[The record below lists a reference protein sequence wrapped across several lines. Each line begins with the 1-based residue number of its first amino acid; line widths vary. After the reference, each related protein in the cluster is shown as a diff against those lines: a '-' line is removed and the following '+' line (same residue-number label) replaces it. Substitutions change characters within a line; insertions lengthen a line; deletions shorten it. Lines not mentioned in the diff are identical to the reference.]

1 MCRPGLVE
9 RLSSGKGFKIQCFG
23 RSVES
28 VCVSLVR
35 VEVLYKVLFHSASQ
49 PHTYLVGTYCWL
61 RNEDPSEL
69 VEYMLPGMPF
79 CGSMPGGIA

>member
-1 MCRPGLVE
+1 M
-9 RLSSGKGFKIQCFG
+9 
-23 RSVES
+23 S
-28 VCVSLVR
+28 VCVPFVPNS
-35 VEVLYKVLFHSASQ
+35 YIVLFHSASQ

-69 VEYMLPGMPF
+69 VEYMLPGMLPF

>member
-1 MCRPGLVE
+1 V
-9 RLSSGKGFKIQCFG
+9 F
-23 RSVES
+23 
-28 VCVSLVR
+28 VSLVHAQ
-35 VEVLYKVLFHSASQ
+35 VLQKAVPFSQETLGSLDSVSQ

-69 VEYMLPGMPF
+69 VEYMLPGMLPF